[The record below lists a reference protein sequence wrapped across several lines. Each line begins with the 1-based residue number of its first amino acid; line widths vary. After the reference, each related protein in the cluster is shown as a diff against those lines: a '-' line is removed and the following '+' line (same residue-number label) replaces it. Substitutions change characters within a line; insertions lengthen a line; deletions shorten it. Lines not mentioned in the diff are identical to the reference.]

1 MSMDKGSGVTYAK
14 GFMAAGVACGIKK
27 NGNKDLAV
35 IKCDC
40 VATAAGVFTKN
51 KVKGHSLMLAHK
63 NVRNGKAQAVIINA
77 GNANACMGSR
87 GEQDALCMA
96 QLTAE
101 ALGCWPKDVL
111 TGSTGVIGMPL
122 PIDRIEAGLKKAVL
136 TREGGAD
143 AAQAIM
149 TTDTVIKQAQTSVM
163 IGGREIRI
171 GGMAKGS
178 GMIHPNMATMI
189 SVITTDVAISSKALR
204 KALKA
209 AADMSYNRISVDG
222 DTSVCDKVLLLAS
235 GLAGHAP
242 IQEETEDYLT
252 FLSAL
257 KEVCV
262 TLSKMLAAD
271 GEGATKLLTIDVRH
285 ARTHKDAHL
294 IASAVAK
301 SPLCKTAAFGNDANW
316 GRLLTAAG
324 YSGALF
330 DPAKVDIY
338 IGSVQVCQNGGGLAF
353 DEEAALAILKQK
365 EVTYMI
371 DLNDG
376 NASDM
381 MWTCDFS
388 LDYVKINADYRT

>member
-1 MSMDKGSGVTYAK
+1 MDKGSGVTYAL
-14 GFMAAGVACGIKK
+14 GFTAAGVACGIKK
-27 NGNKDLAV
+27 NGGKDLAV

-40 VATAAGVFTKN
+40 VAMAAGVFTRN
-51 KVKGHSLMLAHK
+51 TVKGHSLMLSQR

-77 GNANACMGSR
+77 GNANACLGTR
-87 GEQDALCMA
+87 GEQDALTMA
-96 QLTAE
+96 QLTAQ
-101 ALGCWPKDVL
+101 ALGCRPMDVL

-122 PIDRIEAGLKKAVL
+122 PIERIEAGLKKAAL

-143 AAQAIM
+143 AATAIM
-149 TTDTVIKQAQTSVM
+149 TTDTIMKQAQTSTTVA
-163 IGGREIRI
+163 GCEVRI

-189 SVITTDVAISSKALR
+189 SVITTDAAISG

-209 AADMSYNRISVDG
+209 ALKSAADMSYNRISVDG

-235 GLAGHAP
+235 GLAGNAP
-242 IQEETEDYLT
+242 IEENTDDFDT

-262 TLSKMLAAD
+262 SLAKMLAAD

-285 ARTHKDAHL
+285 AKSQKDAHL
-294 IASAVAK
+294 IASAIAK

-324 YSGALF
+324 YSGASF

-338 IGSVQVCQNGGGLAF
+338 IGSVQVCEKGGGLAF
-353 DEEAALAILKQK
+353 DEDAALRVLKQK
-365 EVTYMI
+365 EVTYVI

-376 NASDM
+376 DASDM